1 MAGVLRGKLTLN
13 VSPVNLLSTI
23 ECAIDTVQTA
33 ATAKSILIHPVLSN
47 IGQVSGDAVRLQQ
60 IVWNLLSN
68 AVKFTPKGGRIDI
81 QLESADNQAQIVV
94 TDTGKGINPEFLPH
108 VFESFRQ
115 EDASITR
122 KHGGL
127 GLGLAIV
134 YQLVEAHGGTIK
146 ADSLGEGKGATFIV
160 SLPLLNVKT
169 EESRSDKSLEEEL
182 DLTGIRVLTIDDD
195 ADSRE
200 VIGVLLFLAGAEVMT
215 VASAAE
221 FLVALESFVPDV
233 LVSDIG
239 MPEFDGYSLIGY
251 VRALSPERGGLIPA
265 IAVTAYAG
273 EMNQQQALAAGFQRH
288 ISKPVEPNQL
298 VGAIAD
304 LLKK

>member
-1 MAGVLRGKLTLN
+1 MT
-13 VSPVNLLSTI
+13 PVNLLCTI
-23 ECAIDTVQTA
+23 ESAIETVQTA
-33 ATAKSILIHPVLSN
+33 ATAKSIQIHPVLSN

-81 QLESADNQAQIVV
+81 KLESADNQAQIAI
-94 TDTGKGINPEFLPH
+94 TDTGKGINREFLPH

-115 EDASITR
+115 EDASVTR

-134 YQLVEAHGGTIK
+134 YQLVEAHGGTIN
-146 ADSLGEGKGATFIV
+146 ADSLGEGKGATFTV
-160 SLPLLNVKT
+160 SLPLLNAKT
-169 EESRSDKSLEEEL
+169 EENPDKLLEAEQ
-182 DLTGIRVLTIDDD
+182 DLRGIRVLAIDDD

-200 VIGVLLFLAGAEVMT
+200 VIGVFLVMAGAEVMT

-239 MPEFDGYSLIGY
+239 MPEMDGYSLIGY

-265 IAVTAYAG
+265 IALTAYAG
-273 EMNQQQALAAGFQRH
+273 EINHQQALAAGFQRH
-288 ISKPVEPNQL
+288 ISKPVEPKQL
-298 VGAIAD
+298 IGAIAD